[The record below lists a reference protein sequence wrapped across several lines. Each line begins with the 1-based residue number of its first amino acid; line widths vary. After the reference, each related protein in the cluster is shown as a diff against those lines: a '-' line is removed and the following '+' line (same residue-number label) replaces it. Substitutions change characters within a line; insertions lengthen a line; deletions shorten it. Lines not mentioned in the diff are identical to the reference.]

1 MFFYILN
8 KTRCCHPPGRTPRKT
23 SEFVLNSEQPVKLI
37 TRLILSCCLT
47 ALLLACDSNPGTE
60 QQAAPSATPVAPTAV
75 ATPAVTEPAAT
86 PLLPAGK
93 SAIKLSSGKVSI
105 RANQVYELDILNE
118 LATLA
123 NFQLLS
129 GDIDWKIV
137 SVDMQAQ
144 PLQAALGELLQ
155 DYPYEI
161 VYAPDGDTQQE
172 VLSEVVIGKLSAAEI
187 TASKDTAAANK
198 ALLKEIEALS
208 KDGQQ
213 LAYTQQLQNPDI
225 EIRATAAK
233 KVKPVGDTFGM
244 LTDMLVKDP
253 SPEVRIATTWSLE
266 MSDDPQV
273 PAAIEALVK
282 CLQDEDPAVVVECIR
297 SLDFLGDETTVQY
310 LAPMLTH
317 ADEGVRTEA
326 ADAIKSLQ

>member
-1 MFFYILN
+1 M
-8 KTRCCHPPGRTPRKT
+8 T
-23 SEFVLNSEQPVKLI
+23 
-37 TRLILSCCLT
+37 
-47 ALLLACDSNPGTE
+47 LLLACDSNPGTD
-60 QQAAPSATPVAPTAV
+60 QQAAAPAVPVEPAAV
-75 ATPAVTEPAAT
+75 ATPAVAEPVAS

-93 SAIKLSSGKVSI
+93 SAIELSSGKVSI
-105 RANQVYELDILNE
+105 RANQVYELDLLNK
-118 LATLA
+118 LATEA

-137 SVDMQAQ
+137 TIDIQDQ
-144 PLQAALGELLQ
+144 PLHAALGELLK

-161 VYAPDGDTQQE
+161 VYAPDADTQQE

-187 TASKDTAAANK
+187 TTGKDTNTANK

-213 LAYTQQLQNPDI
+213 LAYMQNLNNPDT
-225 EIRATAAK
+225 EIRAMAAK
-233 KVKPVGDTFGM
+233 KVRPIGDTFYQ
-244 LTDMLVKDP
+244 LTDMLVTDP

-266 MSDDPQV
+266 MSDDSQV
-273 PAAIEALVK
+273 PAAIDALVK
-282 CLQDEDPAVVVECIR
+282 CLQDKDAAVVVECIR

-317 ADEGVRTEA
+317 ADEDVRIAA